1 MTTTELLTEHS
12 CEIVEDLLPFYTEGS
27 IEPDAAAFVSHH
39 LKNCKSCQSLLTLL
53 LEDFPETE
61 PAAAVPHSLSFH
73 RKYRL
78 HLAFGIL
85 CAILAA
91 LAVLAL
97 LL

>member
-12 CEIVEDLLPFYTEGS
+12 CEIIENLLPFYTEGS
-27 IEPDAAAFVSHH
+27 IEPDAAA
-39 LKNCKSCQSLLTLL
+39 
-53 LEDFPETE
+53 
-61 PAAAVPHSLSFH
+61 VPRSLSFH